1 MSAETRYVD
10 VTEGQLFYERAGT
23 GDTVVL
29 IHGRAGDRRHWDQQ
43 FPVLSRSF
51 DAVRFDVRGFGK
63 STAIAEGK
71 PYADHDDL
79 VRLLDHLEVDRAHFV
94 GWSMGSGVA
103 GDFVLRYPE
112 RVESIVFVGPWLNGY
127 SSPAAQSLYD
137 GFAEVASAIGEGGP
151 GVAVDAWMAVPF
163 FRDTLCD
170 SEAAARFREIAS
182 DNSFWE
188 FTHQSPQRLLEPH
201 AAGRASEIAAPTLV
215 VTAEHDIPA
224 CKEIADLIEDS
235 VETCEKVTMQGCGHL
250 MHMEKPDE
258 FNDCVV
264 KFLQGGT
271 R

>member
-112 RVESIVFVGPWLNGY
+112 RVESIVFVGPWLNA
-127 SSPAAQSLYD
+127 SRKLPQQSERV
-137 GFAEVASAIGEGGP
+137 G
-151 GVAVDAWMAVPF
+151 
-163 FRDTLCD
+163 
-170 SEAAARFREIAS
+170 
-182 DNSFWE
+182 
-188 FTHQSPQRLLEPH
+188 
-201 AAGRASEIAAPTLV
+201 LV
-215 VTAEHDIPA
+215 
-224 CKEIADLIEDS
+224 
-235 VETCEKVTMQGCGHL
+235 
-250 MHMEKPDE
+250 
-258 FNDCVV
+258 
-264 KFLQGGT
+264 
-271 R
+271 